1 MFLKDK
7 HNGHM
12 IEVLSLNDL
21 FNLYHDEIVGR
32 CQVGEELQDPE
43 KYLKKDLVFLSGEEL
58 PRCWVDPDYR
68 HQQYP
73 NGQYRELHS

>member
-7 HNGHM
+7 NSGHM

-21 FNLYHDEIVGR
+21 FNLYTTEIIGR
-32 CQVGEELQDPE
+32 CQAGEESQDPE

-68 HQQYP
+68 HLQYP